1 LNGENSKDGNWC
13 ILSESWGKKAFKK
26 EKQRAVYDLPKSMFK

>member
-1 LNGENSKDGNWC
+1 MEKTAKMATGASSLNPGGRRPS
-13 ILSESWGKKAFKK
+13 KK